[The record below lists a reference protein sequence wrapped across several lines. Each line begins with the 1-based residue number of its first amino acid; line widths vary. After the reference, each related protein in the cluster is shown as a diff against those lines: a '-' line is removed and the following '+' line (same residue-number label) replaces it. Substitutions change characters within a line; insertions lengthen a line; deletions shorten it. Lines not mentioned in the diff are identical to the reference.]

1 MGLLDGKKAAIFGVA
16 NERSIAWAISEA
28 FHAEGAELAFT
39 FAGEILEKRVR
50 PLAEGI
56 GSKIILPC
64 DVTKDEEIE
73 KVFATL
79 KQEWGGLDIL
89 VHAIAFANKE
99 DLSNPYAQTSRAG
112 FHLAMDVSAYSLV
125 ALAQRAAPL
134 MEGRKGSI
142 VTLTYMGSEKVIPNY
157 NVMGVAKAALEA
169 SVRYLAHDLGP
180 KGIRVNAISAGPLRT
195 LAAAGIS
202 DFKSMLHHVAERA
215 PLKRN
220 IDAEEVGKTALY
232 LVQRLGQ
239 RGHRRSAA
247 RRRGLQYYGNVRRL
261 GKCECWSSGV
271 LVSIHP
277 ILHHSS
283 TPDTPARCYMAIKEV
298 TPQQA
303 HEILTNDARRRLHR
317 RAHRARVRQWASG
330 GRGEYSRRV
339 SRSGARHDDERGLRQ
354 GRRSKLSSRQE
365 DHRRLPSRAALQRR
379 GGIAAAGR
387 LSGRF
392 QHARRIRRHARS
404 DGHRDRAGLVGVG
417 VAGERG

>member
-16 NERSIAWAISEA
+16 NERSIAWAIAEA

-39 FAGEILEKRVR
+39 FAGEMLEKRVW
-50 PLAEGI
+50 PADGI

-64 DVTKDEEIE
+64 DVTKDEEVE

-89 VHAIAFANKE
+89 IHAIAFANKE
-99 DLSNPYAQTSRAG
+99 DLANPYVQTSRAG

-125 ALAQRAAPL
+125 SLTRHAAPL
-134 MEGRKGSI
+134 MEGRKGS
-142 VTLTYMGSEKVIPNY
+142 VLTLTYMGSEKVIPNY

-232 LVQRLGQ
+232 LCSDWG
-239 RGHRRSAA
+239 SAVT
-247 RRRGLQYYGNVRRL
+247 G
-261 GKCECWSSGV
+261 
-271 LVSIHP
+271 
-277 ILHHSS
+277 
-283 TPDTPARCYMAIKEV
+283 EV
-298 TPQQA
+298 M
-303 HEILTNDARRRLHR
+303 HVDA
-317 RAHRARVRQWASG
+317 G
-330 GRGEYSRRV
+330 YNIMGM
-339 SRSGARHDDERGLRQ
+339 
-354 GRRSKLSSRQE
+354 
-365 DHRRLPSRAALQRR
+365 
-379 GGIAAAGR
+379 
-387 LSGRF
+387 
-392 QHARRIRRHARS
+392 
-404 DGHRDRAGLVGVG
+404 
-417 VAGERG
+417 